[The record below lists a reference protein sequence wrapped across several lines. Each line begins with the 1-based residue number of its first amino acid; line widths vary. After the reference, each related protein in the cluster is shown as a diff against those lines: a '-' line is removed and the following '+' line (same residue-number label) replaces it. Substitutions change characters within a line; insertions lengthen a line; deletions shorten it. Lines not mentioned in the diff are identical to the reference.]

1 MGGRGRGGQN
11 RQKKDYVISGRPL
24 GICRFFLRVFVFV
37 YFNYVFFF
45 VGFSLCFLGF
55 HFKKDL
61 LAFFSLEKAFV
72 MGKGTGLN
80 NVSHVRVSRNV
91 SHVY

>member
-45 VGFSLCFLGF
+45 FWFFFGFFGFSFQKMQNLA
-55 HFKKDL
+55 L
-61 LAFFSLEKAFV
+61 L
-72 MGKGTGLN
+72 KGLP
-80 NVSHVRVSRNV
+80 VC
-91 SHVY
+91 